1 MSRSINDFGV
11 LRPEDK
17 VSVFV
22 RSLSAMRFHT
32 CFSSNVKHWHQIR
45 KMSETICAG
54 VLLSVIK
61 FGDGSLVGNLNLAF
75 TVGETV

>member
-32 CFSSNVKHWHQIR
+32 CFSSDVIHWHQMR
-45 KMSETICAG
+45 KMSVTIIAL

-61 FGDGSLVGNLNLAF
+61 LGDGSLVGNLNLAF
-75 TVGETV
+75 TIGETV